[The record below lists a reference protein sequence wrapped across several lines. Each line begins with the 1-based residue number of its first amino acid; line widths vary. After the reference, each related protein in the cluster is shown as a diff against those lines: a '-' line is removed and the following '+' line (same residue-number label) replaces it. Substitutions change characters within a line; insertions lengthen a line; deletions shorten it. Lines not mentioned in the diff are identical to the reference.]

1 MLHFSVL
8 VTRPT
13 GQLLLFHYCIIIQIN
28 RSLSINLSVDSLSIE
43 VDWYCNYTIVNESAD
58 NQLLKSR
65 CEFATV
71 RMTFLP
77 FFFYIKIFM
86 TIFIRVHLE
95 VSSVFLYSHASRS
108 SFILSQRKWK
118 RSLHLSWW
126 KANGGALKILGRQRW
141 LQCNSKS
148 LQLFWSLHN
157 WREAN
162 IHHSI
167 SIFCI

>member
-28 RSLSINLSVDSLSIE
+28 RSLSIE
-43 VDWYCNYTIVNESAD
+43 VDWYCNFTIVNERAD
-58 NQLLKSR
+58 NQTLKFR
-65 CEFATV
+65 CEIATV
-71 RMTFLP
+71 KMTFLP
-77 FFFYIKIFM
+77 FFFYIMIFM

-108 SFILSQRKWK
+108 SFILLQRKWK

-167 SIFCI
+167 SIFSI

>member
-8 VTRPT
+8 VTRPA
-13 GQLLLFHYCIIIQIN
+13 GQLLLFHYCIIIQTN
-28 RSLSINLSVDSLSIE
+28 MSLSIE

-95 VSSVFLYSHASRS
+95 VSSVLLYSHASRS
-108 SFILSQRKWK
+108 SLILLQRKWK

-126 KANGGALKILGRQRW
+126 KANGGALKILGKVKMVAVQF
-141 LQCNSKS
+141 K
-148 LQLFWSLHN
+148 
-157 WREAN
+157 
-162 IHHSI
+162 I
-167 SIFCI
+167 SPTILESP

>member
-28 RSLSINLSVDSLSIE
+28 RSLSIE
-43 VDWYCNYTIVNESAD
+43 VDWYCNFTIVNERAD
-58 NQLLKSR
+58 NQSLKFR
-65 CEFATV
+65 CEIATV

-77 FFFYIKIFM
+77 FFFYIMIFM

-108 SFILSQRKWK
+108 SFILLQRKWK

-126 KANGGALKILGRQRW
+126 KANGGALKILGKVKMVAVQF
-141 LQCNSKS
+141 K
-148 LQLFWSLHN
+148 
-157 WREAN
+157 
-162 IHHSI
+162 I
-167 SIFCI
+167 SPTILESP